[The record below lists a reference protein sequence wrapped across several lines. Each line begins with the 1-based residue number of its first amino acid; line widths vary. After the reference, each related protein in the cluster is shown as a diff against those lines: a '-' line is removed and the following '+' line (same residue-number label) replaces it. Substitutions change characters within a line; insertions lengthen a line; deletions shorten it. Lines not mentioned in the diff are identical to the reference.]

1 VRLYDYAASGNC
13 YKVRLALAQLELPY
27 ERIPVD
33 IFDGGTLTDEFGRL
47 NPARTTPVL
56 VRDGEEPL
64 PESAAILLRVA
75 EGTALLPDHPGE
87 RAQVHRWL
95 VFEQTDVI
103 PAVAGLRFRLQT
115 GRLQPN
121 DAEARAR
128 LAAGE
133 ELLRLLADQLSTR
146 EFIVSSGYS
155 VADIALYG
163 YLHAAG
169 EAGYELP
176 ASVRA
181 WAERVEAQPGFMND
195 LEPYPANARP
205 GAGRSTY
212 DERPPAEVRGAAAA
226 NRRP

>member
-1 VRLYDYAASGNC
+1 VRFYDYPASGNC

-33 IFDGGTLTDEFGRL
+33 IFGGDTLTDEFGRL

-56 VRDGEEPL
+56 VVDGEEPL

-75 EGTALLPDHPGE
+75 EGTPLLPDDPGE

-115 GRLQPN
+115 GRLQP
-121 DAEARAR
+121 DDEDARAR
-128 LAAGE
+128 RAAGE
-133 ELLRLLADQLSTR
+133 ELLELLEAELSAR
-146 EFIVSSGYS
+146 DFIAGSGYS

-163 YLHAAG
+163 YLHVAG

-176 ASVRA
+176 PAVVA

-212 DERPPAEVRGAAAA
+212 DGAGQSPLTERR
-226 NRRP
+226 

>member
-1 VRLYDYAASGNC
+1 MRLYDYAASGNC

-27 ERIPVD
+27 QRIPVD
-33 IFDGGTLTDEFGRL
+33 IFAGDTLTDEFGRL

-75 EGTALLPDHPGE
+75 EGTALLPDDPGQ

-115 GRLQPN
+115 GRLQP
-121 DAEARAR
+121 DDDHARAR
-128 LAAGE
+128 RAAGE
-133 ELLRLLADQLSTR
+133 EILGLLDAELSTR
-146 EFIVSSGYS
+146 DFIVSGGYS

-163 YLHAAG
+163 YLHVAG

-181 WAERVEAQPGFMND
+181 WAEQVEAQPGFMND
-195 LEPYPANARP
+195 LVPYPANARP

-212 DERPPAEVRGAAAA
+212 DAAG
-226 NRRP
+226 

>member
-1 VRLYDYAASGNC
+1 MRLYDYAASGNC

-27 ERIPVD
+27 ERVPVD
-33 IFDGGTLTDEFGRL
+33 IFAGDTLTEEFGRL
-47 NPARTTPVL
+47 NPSRTTPVL

-64 PESAAILLRVA
+64 PESAAILVRLA
-75 EGTALLPDHPGE
+75 EGSALLPDDPGE

-115 GRLQPN
+115 GRLEPG
-121 DAEARAR
+121 AEAAR
-128 LAAGE
+128 VRRAAGE
-133 ELLRLLADQLSTR
+133 ELLELLDAELSTR
-146 EFIVSSGYS
+146 DFIVRSGYS
-155 VADIALYG
+155 VADVALYG
-163 YLHAAG
+163 YLHVAD

-176 ASVRA
+176 ARVRA
-181 WAERVEAQPGFMND
+181 WAERVGGQPGFMND

-212 DERPPAEVRGAAAA
+212 EAAG
-226 NRRP
+226 